1 MMTLEG
7 MSNAQVQRAAQRA
20 LLRLQVRV
28 TGEIQRMLGELQRW
42 LIDAAT
48 RAIGADGIADT
59 GELMS
64 VANELNGRWAQVL
77 RRFRLLLD
85 AARKEAAGIPFGVL
99 LAMHNRYMAPVAS
112 AGSATEKRDV
122 SQETLTERLIG
133 ADELG
138 SLIQL
143 WERRRERALAAAAE
157 RIYGDGFN
165 ISGRI
170 WRLERD
176 GLTQIRAILT
186 QAMMERTNAADL
198 ARLLEG
204 ALGAGMGCPRWTMT
218 RLYRMGPGERLADT
232 RGLLRGDECRG
243 QGVAYNA
250 LRLARNEIQI
260 AHHRMVDEIYRNAP
274 WVEGVYIRLSPGHPE
289 TDICDEYA
297 SGGPYRVGEVQLP
310 LHVQCM
316 CRQEAAVMPRERFL
330 GNVRGWLNGENDFL
344 DEYERWGGTTDLLPW
359 TMNLADTLARWLEI
373 APDAH
378 AEALGSG

>member
-28 TGEIQRMLGELQRW
+28 TGEIQRLVGELQRW

-48 RAIGADGIADT
+48 RAIGADGVADT
-59 GELMS
+59 GELLG
-64 VANELNGRWAQVL
+64 VANDLAGRWATL
-77 RRFRLLLD
+77 MRRFRLLLEN
-85 AARKEAAGIPFGVL
+85 ARKEAAGIPFGVL
-99 LAMHNRYMAPVAS
+99 VVMHNRFMAS
-112 AGSATEKRDV
+112 TSSATEGRNV
-122 SQETLTERLIG
+122 SQETLTERVIG
-133 ADELG
+133 AQELG

-143 WERRRERALAAAAE
+143 WERRRERALAAAAQ

-165 ISGRI
+165 LSGRI
-170 WRLERD
+170 WRFERD
-176 GLTQIRAILT
+176 GLTQIRATLT

-204 ALGAGMGCPRWTMT
+204 ALGAGLNCPRWTME
-218 RLYRMGPGERLADT
+218 RLYRMTPSDRMADQ

-250 LRLARNEIQI
+250 LRMARNEIQI

-330 GNVRGWLNGENDFL
+330 GNVRGWLAGENDFL

-359 TMNLADTLARWLEI
+359 TMNLADTLLRWLEI

-378 AEALGSG
+378 AEALGV

>member
-1 MMTLEG
+1 MRTLEE
-7 MSNAQVQRAAQRA
+7 MSIAQVQRAAQRA

-28 TGEIQRMLGELQRW
+28 TGEIQRLFGELQQW
-42 LIDAAT
+42 LINAAT

-59 GELMS
+59 GELLG
-64 VANELNGRWAQVL
+64 VANELNTRWAKMM
-77 RRFRLLLD
+77 RRYEMLVA
-85 AARKEAAGIPFGVL
+85 AARKEAASIPFGVL
-99 LAMHNRYMAPVAS
+99 LSMHNRYMAPVQA
-112 AGSATEKRDV
+112 
-122 SQETLTERLIG
+122 LIERTIG
-133 ADELG
+133 AQDLG

-143 WERRRERALAAAAE
+143 WERRRERALQAAAA

-165 ISGRI
+165 LSGRI
-170 WRLERD
+170 WRLEQD

-218 RLYRMGPGERLADT
+218 RLYRMDPSERMADT
-232 RGLLRGDECRG
+232 RGLLRGDECHG

-260 AHHRMVDEIYRNAP
+260 AHHRMADEIYQNAP

-297 SGGPYRVGEVQLP
+297 NGGPYRVGEVQLP

-316 CRQEAAVMPRERFL
+316 CRQEAATMPRDRFL

-359 TMNLADTLARWLEI
+359 TMGLADTMMRWLEI

-378 AEALGSG
+378 AEALGL

>member
-28 TGEIQRMLGELQRW
+28 TGEIQRLVGELQRW

-48 RAIGADGIADT
+48 RAIGADGVADT
-59 GELMS
+59 GELLG
-64 VANELNGRWAQVL
+64 VANDLAGRWATL
-77 RRFRLLLD
+77 MRRFRLLLEN
-85 AARKEAAGIPFGVL
+85 ARKEAAGIPFGVL
-99 LAMHNRYMAPVAS
+99 VVMHNRFMAS
-112 AGSATEKRDV
+112 TSSATEGRNV
-122 SQETLTERLIG
+122 SQETLTERVIG
-133 ADELG
+133 AQELG

-143 WERRRERALAAAAE
+143 WERRRERALAAAAQ

-165 ISGRI
+165 LSGRI
-170 WRLERD
+170 WRFERD
-176 GLTQIRAILT
+176 GLTQIRATLT

-198 ARLLEG
+198 ARALEG
-204 ALGAGMGCPRWTMT
+204 LLGAGMNCPRWTME
-218 RLYRMGPGERLADT
+218 RLYRMTPSDRMADQ

-250 LRLARNEIQI
+250 LRMARNEIQI
-260 AHHRMVDEIYRNAP
+260 AHHRMIDEIYSHAP

-297 SGGPYRVGEVQLP
+297 NGGPYRVGEVQLP

-330 GNVRGWLNGENDFL
+330 GNVRGWLAGENDFL

-359 TMNLADTLARWLEI
+359 TMNLADTLLRWLEI

-378 AEALGSG
+378 AEALGV

>member
-28 TGEIQRMLGELQRW
+28 TGEIQRLVGELQRW

-48 RAIGADGIADT
+48 RAIGADGVADT
-59 GELMS
+59 GELLG
-64 VANELNGRWAQVL
+64 VANDLAGRWATL
-77 RRFRLLLD
+77 MRRFRLLLEN
-85 AARKEAAGIPFGVL
+85 ARKEAAGIPFGVL
-99 LAMHNRYMAPVAS
+99 VVMHNRFMAS
-112 AGSATEKRDV
+112 TSSATEGRNV
-122 SQETLTERLIG
+122 SQETLTERVIG
-133 ADELG
+133 AQELG

-143 WERRRERALAAAAE
+143 WERRRERALAAAAQ

-165 ISGRI
+165 LSGRI
-170 WRLERD
+170 WRFERD
-176 GLTQIRAILT
+176 GLTQIRATLT

-198 ARLLEG
+198 ARALEG
-204 ALGAGMGCPRWTMT
+204 LLGAGMNCPRWTME
-218 RLYRMGPGERLADT
+218 RLYRMTPSDRMADQ

-250 LRLARNEIQI
+250 LRMARNEIQI
-260 AHHRMVDEIYRNAP
+260 AHHRMIDEIYSHAP

-297 SGGPYRVGEVQLP
+297 NGGPYRVGEVQLP

-359 TMNLADTLARWLEI
+359 TMNLADTLLRWLEI

-378 AEALGSG
+378 AEALGV